1 MKLFVK
7 PEWSR
12 QQQHRRRLA
21 VERWSLPPP
30 QLRRDVQEAEA
41 AWGRQAALSRTT
53 FVRCSM
59 LGRLEQRHSNE
70 HGASE
75 TVVLSG
81 EVPRPLPCWC
91 HYRETTYECV

>member
-41 AWGRQAALSRTT
+41 AWGRQAALLNY
-53 FVRCSM
+53 VCA
-59 LGRLEQRHSNE
+59 LLD
-70 HGASE
+70 AWA
-75 TVVLSG
+75 
-81 EVPRPLPCWC
+81 P
-91 HYRETTYECV
+91 